1 MKGHLAVCTAVG
13 GSHVSSLYALQA
25 IQASDFHSPLTTGAS
40 ARSQQKAG
48 GLLTGGLFWHS
59 AAIKSSGLKASECI
73 TLSETGHF

>member
-25 IQASDFHSPLTTGAS
+25 IQASDFHSPLTAGAS

-48 GLLTGGLFWHS
+48 GLLTGG
-59 AAIKSSGLKASECI
+59 
-73 TLSETGHF
+73 